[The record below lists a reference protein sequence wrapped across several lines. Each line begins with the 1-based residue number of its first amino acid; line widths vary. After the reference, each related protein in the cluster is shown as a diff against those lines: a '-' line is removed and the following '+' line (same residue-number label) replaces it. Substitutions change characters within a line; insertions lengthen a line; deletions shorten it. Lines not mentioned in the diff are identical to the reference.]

1 MVFPELPG
9 TYADSTADVTKTA
22 CGEHEADKHS
32 LTGQRAGYWRYTY
45 ERSRGTRC
53 KARSR
58 LRKSRVRGEKV
69 ETGERK

>member
-32 LTGQRAGYWRYTY
+32 LTG
-45 ERSRGTRC
+45 
-53 KARSR
+53 
-58 LRKSRVRGEKV
+58 
-69 ETGERK
+69 